1 MSSTS
6 KVEYYEFLGVSRDC
20 NDQELKTAY
29 RRLAMQY
36 HPDRN
41 SAPDAEERF
50 KQASEGY
57 QVLSDPDKRA
67 AYDRYGHAGVSGAA
81 GAGGFPGGVDL
92 GDIFGDFFG
101 EMFNVAGAR
110 GGRASRA
117 QRGRDIRY
125 DLTLD
130 FEEAV
135 FGKETTVSI
144 KRMDVCGECRGSG
157 SAHGKSAS
165 VCQPCGGRGQVRL

>member
-1 MSSTS
+1 MSTTS
-6 KVEYYEFLGVSRDC
+6 NVTKVEYYEFLGVSRDC

-29 RRLAMQY
+29 RKLAMQF

-41 SAPDAEERF
+41 PNNPAAEERF
-50 KQASEGY
+50 KQASEAY

-101 EMFNVAGAR
+101 EMFNVAGGAGGGGVRRAPRAGVPCAAR
-110 GGRASRA
+110 PRHS
-117 QRGRDIRY
+117 
-125 DLTLD
+125 L
-130 FEEAV
+130 
-135 FGKETTVSI
+135 
-144 KRMDVCGECRGSG
+144 
-157 SAHGKSAS
+157 
-165 VCQPCGGRGQVRL
+165 